1 MRSSAARAYSLLFFL
16 SGATGLVY
24 ELLWVRVLYQ
34 TFGSTIQ
41 SVTTV
46 VAAYMGGLGLG
57 AWLLGRRAD
66 RHDRPAALYGWLE
79 IAIGVFGLASPLVL
93 ALAHRMYVGTAAA
106 LALDGAASV
115 ALRFALAGAV
125 LLIPTTLMGGT
136 LPVLTRAFTGADRAE
151 LQRSLGRL
159 YGLNTLGAVVG
170 TALAG
175 FFLIEYIGVRASVWG
190 TAAVN
195 LALGAIALRLARTGA
210 GAPGQVVFPATRGP
224 ADPGREPG
232 EGPSPALRDTALVL
246 LGLTAFAALLDE
258 IAWTRVLV
266 MIVGGSTYAFTLVL
280 LVFLLGIG
288 IGSGL
293 AARRGAVPSETAAA
307 AAGAQALTAAGAGLL
322 FLIFGLL
329 PRYII
334 LVFQV
339 QSLGAVERLLAMG
352 LAVGAVVLIPAIGMG
367 MTFPLLTDLV
377 APGHAAGGGAVGRAY
392 AINTAGSIVGAVLT
406 GFVLVVRLGTDLTL
420 RLGLLVNV
428 VAALAL
434 AGLAARGIA
443 EGSVEHRRLGA
454 RVLGAGALAS
464 LGLVVALAAP
474 RWSTR
479 LIDLGPSIYARG
491 RMDAR
496 AVTEFLAHRGSRQ
509 LAYAE
514 GWNATVSVWEG
525 VTGRAL
531 KVNGKADASD
541 YGDMDTQ
548 IIAGLAPVAARLEPR
563 AAFVVGYGS
572 GVTARVLADVPGMR
586 RVRVVEI
593 EPAVLK
599 MDRFF
604 LHVNDTAL
612 ARPNVS
618 VIVDDARSALQIDP
632 TRYDIVVSEP
642 SNPWLAGV
650 ATLYTPEFFRVVR
663 SRLADDGVFC
673 QWVQLYQLPL
683 PVVAGIVRNVR
694 AVFPHVQLWFGAPGD
709 VMVLGSPRPL
719 RYDRAWLS
727 RLLGPRGALGVLGRE
742 YLGVDQPEDY
752 FGHFL
757 FGDAGVARLLER
769 PAIVHRDDRPR
780 LEFLAARRFIDRRG
794 TEGVFDSLADI
805 RAATQREDG
814 TSPLRFAR
822 ALAVRRGDPAG
833 LRYLDAVRRAQPHEP
848 LWTAYT
854 AAILLGLG
862 DTTFADS
869 ALPRVAQ
876 SGASREALL
885 LSGLVALRRGQEA
898 RARALLSRALTAGAD
913 TAETLAGLA
922 ALDARAQRWAVAAAE
937 TRAALAAARGTL
949 RHPYPR
955 EWVSEALT
963 PFALNGPAATADSL
977 LATAVAG
984 RNGWYKMH
992 ELRAVAALRVGRCDV
1007 AAEQFLVL
1015 VDFGIEPTDASAWV
1029 ERCRRGE
1036 TR

>member
-57 AWLLGRRAD
+57 AWLLGSRAD
-66 RHDRPAALYGWLE
+66 RHTSPAVLYGRLE
-79 IAIGVFGLASPLVL
+79 IAIAAFGVLSPGILGLVHRAYVGAASAWQLSGGPSVAARFGLAAV
-93 ALAHRMYVGTAAA
+93 
-106 LALDGAASV
+106 
-115 ALRFALAGAV
+115 V
-125 LLIPTTLMGGT
+125 LLVPTTLMGGT
-136 LPVLTRAFTGADRAE
+136 LPVLTRAFMGSDRAD
-151 LQRSLGRL
+151 LKRSLGHL
-159 YGLNTLGAVVG
+159 YGLNTLGAVLG

-175 FFLIEYIGVRASVWG
+175 FWLIEYMGIRASLWG

-195 LALGAIALRLARTGA
+195 LAIGVAALRLPAPGTGA
-210 GAPGQVVFPATRGP
+210 LT
-224 ADPGREPG
+224 DPGREPG
-232 EGPSPALRDTALVL
+232 VSRDPVDSPSPLLRRVALVL
-246 LGLTAFAALLDE
+246 LGFTAFAALLDE

-266 MIVGGSTYAFTLVL
+266 MVVGGSTYAFTLVL

-288 IGSGL
+288 IGSRL
-293 AARRGAVPSETAAA
+293 VARRGTVPAETAAA

-334 LVFQV
+334 AVFQV
-339 QSLGAVERLLAMG
+339 QSLGAAERLLAMG

-377 APGHAAGGGAVGRAY
+377 APSHAAGGSEVGRAY
-392 AINTAGSIVGAVLT
+392 GVNTAGSIVGAVLT
-406 GFVLVVRLGTDLTL
+406 GFVLVVTLGTDLTL

-443 EGSVEHRRLGA
+443 EGSVEHRRLRV

-464 LGLVVALAAP
+464 LALVVAFAAP

-491 RMDAR
+491 RMDAH

-514 GWNATVSVWEG
+514 GWNATISVWEG

-548 IIAGLAPVAARLEPR
+548 IIAGLAPVAARPAPR

-572 GVTARVLADVPGMR
+572 GVTARVLADVPGMQ

-593 EPAVLK
+593 EPAVLA
-599 MDRFF
+599 MDSFF
-604 LHVNDTAL
+604 RHVNDNAL

-673 QWVQLYQLPL
+673 QWVQLYHLPL

-719 RYDRAWLS
+719 RYDGAWLS
-727 RLLGPRGALGVLGRE
+727 RLVGPRGALGVLGRE

-757 FGDAGVARLLER
+757 FGEAGVARLLER

-805 RAATQREDG
+805 RAATQAEDG
-814 TSPLRFAR
+814 TSPLLFAR

-833 LRYLDAVRRAQPHEP
+833 LRYLDAVRRAQPDEP
-848 LWTAYT
+848 FWTAYT

-862 DTTFADS
+862 DTAFADS
-869 ALPRVAQ
+869 ALARVLR
-876 SGASREALL
+876 SGESREALL
-885 LSGLVALRRGQEA
+885 LSGLVALRRGQEV
-898 RARALLSRALTAGAD
+898 RARALLGRALTAGAD
-913 TAETLAGLA
+913 TAEILAGVA
-922 ALDARAQRWAVAAAE
+922 ALDARAQRWALAAAE

-955 EWVSEALT
+955 EWLSEALT
-963 PFALNGPAATADSL
+963 RIVLNGPAATADSL
-977 LATAVAG
+977 LAAAVAG
-984 RNGWYKMH
+984 RSGWYRIH
-992 ELRAVAALRVGRCDV
+992 ELRAVAALRVARCDV
-1007 AAEQFLVL
+1007 AAEQFLLL
-1015 VDFGIEPTDASAWV
+1015 VDFGIERADAPAWI